1 MDNKHLEFEFVNG
14 TDSSN
19 EDNGIRI
26 VRRLMGPVG
35 LTQKPMSEYEIA
47 ALEVGRLVKE
57 KNKAY
62 GSSFLDAAKIMAI
75 LYPDGIRP
83 DQYEDATVM
92 VRVIDKLKRVATDND
107 PYGEDPWED
116 ITGYGLLSRVRRTHK
131 RKETT
136 RADLSRE

>member
-1 MDNKHLEFEFVNG
+1 ME
-14 TDSSN
+14 N
-19 EDNGIRI
+19 EQLAFDFAKEADLLDEIDRI
-26 VRRLMGPVG
+26 SQESRPVSTAG
-35 LTQKPMSEYEIA
+35 STPKPMSEYEIA

-57 KNKAY
+57 KNQAY

-136 RADLSRE
+136 RADLGRE

>member
-1 MDNKHLEFEFVNG
+1 MDNEQLEVDFVNG
-14 TDSSN
+14 TEPSGEND
-19 EDNGIRI
+19 GIR
-26 VRRLMGPVG
+26 LAGQSLGPVG
-35 LTQKPMSEYEIA
+35 LTTKPMSEYEIA